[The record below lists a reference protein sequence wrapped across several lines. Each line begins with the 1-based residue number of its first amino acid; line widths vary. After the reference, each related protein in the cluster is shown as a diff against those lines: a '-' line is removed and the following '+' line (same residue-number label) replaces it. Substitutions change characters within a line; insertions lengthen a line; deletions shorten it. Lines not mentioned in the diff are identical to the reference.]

1 MFNKVKQNSIRFNV
15 VKEGEGKKGR
25 RRFQK
30 VQIGLRR
37 LQMILEG

>member
-1 MFNKVKQNSIRFNV
+1 MFNKVKKCSIRFNV

-30 VQIGLRR
+30 VQMGSRR
-37 LQMILEG
+37 FQKILKD